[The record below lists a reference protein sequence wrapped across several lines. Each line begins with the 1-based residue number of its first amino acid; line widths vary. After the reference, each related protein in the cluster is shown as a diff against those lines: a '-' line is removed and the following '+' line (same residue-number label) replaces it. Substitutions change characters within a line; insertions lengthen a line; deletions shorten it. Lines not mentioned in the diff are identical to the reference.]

1 MGGLDQASD
10 QALAAAAQEGSSAA
24 FARVVERH
32 QAAVR
37 GFLRRLCGSHAD
49 ADDLA
54 QETFV
59 SAWTRIGSFRAG
71 ESLRAWLCGVAYR
84 KWLTHRRARVRR
96 GAREAKSVQDDEPVA
111 AAPAPDARLDAAT
124 ALAQLEPEPRACVAL
139 CLAAG
144 FSHAEAARALGLPVG
159 TVKSHVARGKAK
171 LLEILGG
178 AA

>member
-1 MGGLDQASD
+1 VGGLDQASD
-10 QALAAAAQEGSSAA
+10 QVLAEAAKEGSSAA
-24 FARVVERH
+24 FARIVERH

-37 GFLRRLCGSHAD
+37 GFLRRLSGSHAD

-59 SAWTRIGSFRAG
+59 SAWTRIGSFRAD

-84 KWLTHRRARVRR
+84 KWLTHRRSLARR
-96 GAREAKSVQDDEPVA
+96 GTREADA
-111 AAPAPDARLDAAT
+111 AEDAPLSAVPAPEARLDAAT
-124 ALAQLEPEPRACVAL
+124 ALKHLDAEPRACVAL

-159 TVKSHVARGKAK
+159 TVKSHVARGRAK
-171 LLEILGG
+171 LLEVLGG

>member
-1 MGGLDQASD
+1 VGGLDQAGD
-10 QALAAAAQEGSSAA
+10 QALAEAAQEGSAAA
-24 FARVVERH
+24 FARIVERH

-54 QETFV
+54 QDTFV
-59 SAWTRIGSFRAG
+59 SAWSRIGSFRAG

-84 KWLTHRRARVRR
+84 KWLTHRRALARR
-96 GAREAKSVQDDEPVA
+96 GAREAQAAEEASVS

-124 ALAQLEPEPRACVAL
+124 ALGFLGPEPRACVAL

-144 FSHAEAARALGLPVG
+144 FSHAEAARALDLPVG
-159 TVKSHVARGKAK
+159 TVKSHVARGRAK
-171 LLEILGG
+171 LLEVLGG
-178 AA
+178 AG